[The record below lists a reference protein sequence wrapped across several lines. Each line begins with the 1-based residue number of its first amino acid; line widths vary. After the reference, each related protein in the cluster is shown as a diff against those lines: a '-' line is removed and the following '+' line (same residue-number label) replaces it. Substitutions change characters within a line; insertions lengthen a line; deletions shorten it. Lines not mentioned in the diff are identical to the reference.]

1 MDMLDV
7 IGTVLLTA
15 LAVIL
20 VVTFVPR
27 LREGHGVTRAR
38 LAVGLIAWFVVAAL
52 LGVGGAFA
60 SSVLPVGVAVGIAVF
75 GPVLL
80 GAGPIAITRGH
91 GIPLSVL
98 VGVHVG
104 RVLGAAFLMLYS
116 AGRLPFTLAHSAGWG
131 DIATG
136 VLAIPV
142 VWAIRHQISGWRWI
156 TGVWNALGMADLL
169 TAVTLAVGSA
179 PGSLVRF
186 NFEAPGSGAMVA
198 FPWVLIPAFFVPIF
212 LLTHIAVFA
221 SLAASAH
228 ASADDSRPVSGGA
241 VRPLPAR

>member
-1 MDMLDV
+1 MLDV

-60 SSVLPVGVAVGIAVF
+60 SPVLPVGVAVGIAVF

-116 AGRLPFTLAHSAGWG
+116 AGRLPFTLAHS
-131 DIATG
+131 
-136 VLAIPV
+136 
-142 VWAIRHQISGWRWI
+142 
-156 TGVWNALGMADLL
+156 
-169 TAVTLAVGSA
+169 VTLCLSFFGVVTPPAQWVEVSIALSVFAERLLLKTTVFGAVLNAGLNLFLIPRYGRNGA
-179 PGSLVRF
+179 AFATVVGEFVTMVLLLWGVHHAVHAKPPGSRK
-186 NFEAPGSGAMVA
+186 E
-198 FPWVLIPAFFVPIF
+198 
-212 LLTHIAVFA
+212 
-221 SLAASAH
+221 
-228 ASADDSRPVSGGA
+228 
-241 VRPLPAR
+241 